1 MSAGSS
7 LIPEAACKSPFTQTI
22 ISWIN
27 ISQTLTAALLTT
39 HQTHCFKSL
48 WPTCPWNTTIPPAP
62 LNMLLLPSTEVALSN
77 HCYRSHLLSSLG
89 YCRPVFLTLACQRD
103 EWLSQLMTDNKKP
116 NLSSLFRACGF
127 FTAIPL
133 QITVE

>member
-1 MSAGSS
+1 
-7 LIPEAACKSPFTQTI
+7 
-22 ISWIN
+22 
-27 ISQTLTAALLTT
+27 
-39 HQTHCFKSL
+39 
-48 WPTCPWNTTIPPAP
+48 
-62 LNMLLLPSTEVALSN
+62 MLLLPSTEVALSN

-127 FTAIPL
+127 FYCHSFTNYSGVASAAHRSRCCAAASTPDIMSVLLCCSTLNTNCSTESQSSCLLSSFPAKKYL
-133 QITVE
+133 KVQA